1 LKANTFSR
9 LNFQCPGT
17 CAKYDTPTI
26 FIPGICRLFDS
37 FPLQKRQLLSTIK
50 KPRRPRPH
58 SRIPAQQ
65 ISKPLFPVTAGI
77 GDVREAREHRQ
88 NVIDSV
94 GVAAIQGFDNS
105 GGSMQRK
112 TQGDGELAVPEAGMM
127 GAVISNNGQMMKKG
141 RQIISSRS

>member
-1 LKANTFSR
+1 
-9 LNFQCPGT
+9 
-17 CAKYDTPTI
+17 
-26 FIPGICRLFDS
+26 
-37 FPLQKRQLLSTIK
+37 
-50 KPRRPRPH
+50 
-58 SRIPAQQ
+58 
-65 ISKPLFPVTAGI
+65 VTAGI